1 MTHPG
6 SVTRSVT
13 RMVAPSSP
21 STISS
26 SRTSPISSMP
36 AGAPAGTLHGSM
48 MVFSVVLTILP
59 SIRWA
64 PGNHLTCAAVSGRGG
79 RVGSAPGFRE
89 LLATAKRVATDTE
102 LQVLYIQPKEARL
115 VEAQDG
121 PLVVLGHLR
130 EPVVLDQVPRHLEI
144 PEGLEVRLRVV
155 EHRPCRPDE
164 AVATP
169 GILIRDEGLSE
180 LARFNS
186 QDGTTP
192 LPVFA
197 STCVTLKPQ
206 CR

>member
-48 MVFSVVLTILP
+48 MVFSVVLTILS
-59 SIRWA
+59 SIPWA
-64 PGNHLTCAAVSGRGG
+64 PVNHLTCATVSGRGG

-102 LQVLYIQPKEARL
+102 LQVLYIQPKEPRL

-121 PLVVLGHLR
+121 PLVVLGHLL

-144 PEGLEVRLRVV
+144 PEGLEVRLWVV
-155 EHRPCRPDE
+155 EHRPRRPDE
-164 AVATP
+164 AITP
-169 GILIRDEGLSE
+169 PGSHERAEDLGEFPRRIGE
-180 LARFNS
+180 
-186 QDGTTP
+186 
-192 LPVFA
+192 
-197 STCVTLKPQ
+197 
-206 CR
+206 